1 MMELM
6 FASSE
11 LPAWRL
17 ILRAIALGAVAL
29 ASSNRPLFAA
39 DQLTIK
45 QGEKQQEIT
54 GKIVVTAQDGGV
66 MLMTGDGALWPVT
79 PAELIDRKSDDK
91 PFVPLSSEALGK
103 KMLAEL
109 PAGFETHTTAHYL
122 ICFNTSRA
130 YAQWCGGLYERLYKG
145 FTNFWTQRGFK
156 LHEPEVPLV
165 VLIFADREA
174 YAAHS
179 KEELGEG
186 AGGVIGFYN
195 LKSNRVTM
203 YDLTGV
209 ESLRRAGDKKG
220 NASQINA
227 MLMRPEAESMVATVI
242 HEATHQIAFNC
253 GLQQRFADIP
263 LWLCEGLAIYFE
275 TPDLSN
281 AKSWRTIGAV
291 NRPRLMKFRESLA
304 NRPADSLTML
314 LTDDQRFRDGRTAI
328 ECYAES
334 WALNYFL
341 IRQRPKQ
348 YLAYLEMLAE
358 KVPLVSDKPAD
369 RLKEF
374 KACFGDDLK
383 TLDAEF
389 LRHMRGIR

>member
-1 MMELM
+1 
-6 FASSE
+6 
-11 LPAWRL
+11 
-17 ILRAIALGAVAL
+17 
-29 ASSNRPLFAA
+29 
-39 DQLTIK
+39 
-45 QGEKQQEIT
+45 
-54 GKIVVTAQDGGV
+54 
-66 MLMTGDGALWPVT
+66 
-79 PAELIDRKSDDK
+79 
-91 PFVPLSSEALGK
+91 
-103 KMLAEL
+103 
-109 PAGFETHTTAHYL
+109 
-122 ICFNTSRA
+122 
-130 YAQWCGGLYERLYKG
+130 
-145 FTNFWTQRGFK
+145 
-156 LHEPEVPLV
+156 
-165 VLIFADREA
+165 
-174 YAAHS
+174 
-179 KEELGEG
+179 
-186 AGGVIGFYN
+186 
-195 LKSNRVTM
+195 
-203 YDLTGV
+203 
-209 ESLRRAGDKKG
+209 
-220 NASQINA
+220 
-227 MLMRPEAESMVATVI
+227 
-242 HEATHQIAFNC
+242 
-253 GLQQRFADIP
+253 
-263 LWLCEGLAIYFE
+263 LAIYFE

>member
-6 FASSE
+6 NWDLR
-11 LPAWRL
+11 LPARKSIVGGL
-17 ILRAIALGAVAL
+17 AIWAFVAI
-29 ASSNRPLFAA
+29 SFHRPLVAA

-91 PFVPLSSEALGK
+91 PFAPLSSEAIGK

-122 ICFNTSRA
+122 FCFNTSRA
-130 YAQWCGGLYERLYKG
+130 YAQWCGALYERLYKG

-174 YAAHS
+174 YTAHS
-179 KEELGEG
+179 KEELGDG

-203 YDLTGV
+203 YDLTGA
-209 ESLRRAGDKKG
+209 ETLRRAGDKKG
-220 NASQINA
+220 SASQINA
-227 MLMRPEAESMVATVI
+227 MLMRPEAESMVATII

-263 LWLCEGLAIYFE
+263 LWMCEGMAIYFE
-275 TPDLSN
+275 TPDLSSG
-281 AKSWRTIGAV
+281 KSWRTIGAV
-291 NRPRLMKFRESLA
+291 NRPRLNKFRESLA

-314 LTDDQRFRDGRTAI
+314 LTEDQRFRDGRTALD
-328 ECYAES
+328 CYAES

-348 YLAYLEMLAE
+348 YQAYLEMLAE
-358 KVPLVSDKPAD
+358 KVPLVSDEPAD

-383 TLDAEF
+383 ALDAEF
-389 LRHMRGIR
+389 VRHMRGIR